1 MVHNS
6 AALPPPAEAPRHPVN
21 ETFASLGLLDW
32 KPFVT
37 ALLLPPVPL
46 LLLVLL
52 AWQQR
57 ARRPL
62 AAYLLLSLSVVA
74 LWLSHCLVAG
84 LWLERQLTVSPELS
98 PTRVAEWRRSLAGHK
113 PVVLVLGN
121 GVQALAPEYGE
132 AMLSDHSM
140 QRLHYG
146 LWLARQLPAPVMV
159 SGGAGRAQAGG
170 PFEAEVANR
179 IALRDYGRSPR
190 WVEATSRDTR
200 ENARRSLQMLKDE
213 GITELFLVT
222 NGWHMKRALR
232 AFEQEAVRTGFAARI
247 VPAPM
252 GMAPNNDLTAL
263 QWLPSSEG
271 YRRFNQALRE
281 LAGLLA
287 GA

>member
-1 MVHNS
+1 M
-6 AALPPPAEAPRHPVN
+6 N
-21 ETFASLGLLDW
+21 ETFATLGLLDW

-57 ARRPL
+57 ERRPL

-74 LWLSHCLVAG
+74 LWLSHCLAAG
-84 LWLERQLTVSPELS
+84 LWLERQLAVAAELS
-98 PTRVAEWRRSLAGHK
+98 PTRVAEWRRGLAGHK
-113 PVVLVLGN
+113 PVVVVLGS

-132 AMLSDHSM
+132 AALSDRSM
-140 QRLHYG
+140 QRLNYG

-159 SGGAGRAQAGG
+159 SGGAGRAQASG

-179 IALRDYGRSPR
+179 IAVRDHGRPLR
-190 WVEATSRDTR
+190 WVEAASRDTR

-232 AFEQEAVRTGFAARI
+232 AFEQEAARTGFTGRI

-252 GMAPNNDLTAL
+252 GMAPDNDLSAL

-281 LAGLLA
+281 LTGLLA